1 MPLSSIMLL
10 HRRSRETPPRA
21 SACFKRSSLLLVML
35 LAAGM
40 PAARA
45 QLSKGIVGDHSI
57 VKEGNK
63 FLKRNAHEDTA
74 APAPK

>member
-1 MPLSSIMLL
+1 MQLRTSASSRCGL
-10 HRRSRETPPRA
+10 
-21 SACFKRSSLLLVML
+21 LLLVML

-40 PAARA
+40 PAART